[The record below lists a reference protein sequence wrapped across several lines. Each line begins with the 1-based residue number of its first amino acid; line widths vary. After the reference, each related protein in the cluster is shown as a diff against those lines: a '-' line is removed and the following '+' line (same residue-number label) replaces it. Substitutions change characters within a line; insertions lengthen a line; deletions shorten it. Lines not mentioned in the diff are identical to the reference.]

1 MHDKIIL
8 SPNKK
13 LITNA
18 IRQNKLTN
26 EELLRKA
33 NNKFFTPAEFD
44 HPL

>member
-13 LITNA
+13 LITNS
-18 IRQNKLTN
+18 IRQNKITD

-33 NNKFFTPAEFD
+33 NSKFFTPAEFV